1 MKKKLILHIGTQKTG
16 SSAIQVFLTQN
27 QQSLIK
33 AGLEYLDPR
42 ANKFGLF
49 NMNHSGLVLALTGF
63 WRSGSHQLPKEKT
76 WLMLR
81 EKVEQSKH
89 GVIISSEGFSTPE
102 VLQHMDFIKDSLSG
116 FDVKVVIY
124 LRRQDIFA
132 QSLYKEQ
139 IKDREHRSFALAYE
153 EAGYKKFLDYKEI
166 VDQWGNAFGKHNIQV
181 RPYERGQLKNGD
193 IVADFMQTIG
203 AKMNKK
209 MLRSDKPV
217 NQTMN
222 SHVLQISRELNAIGV
237 NGPQVNE
244 FKWWLNS
251 ILDNDSASVFVDH
264 DLIGSSRRLEI
275 LKEFSD
281 GNRYIAQEYL
291 NRSDGVLFFD
301 ELPQRTV
308 PIKPDTGIPAKSVAK
323 MISQMFKRFD
333 LLEKFNDPNKN
344 N

>member
-1 MKKKLILHIGTQKTG
+1 MKKELILHIGTQKTG

-27 QQSLIK
+27 QKSLLK

-63 WRSGSHQLPKEKT
+63 WRGGAPQLSREEA

-81 EKVEQSKH
+81 EKVERSRH
-89 GVIISSEGFSTPE
+89 RVIISSEGFSTPE
-102 VLQHMDFIKDSLSG
+102 VFQHMGFIKDSLSG
-116 FDVKVVIY
+116 FGVKVVIY

-153 EAGYKKFLDYKEI
+153 EAGYKNFLDYKEI
-166 VDQWGNAFGKHNIQV
+166 VDQWGKAFGKHNIQV

-203 AKMNKK
+203 AKMSNK
-209 MLRSDKPV
+209 MLRADKPV
-217 NQTMN
+217 NKTMN

-237 NGPQVNE
+237 NGPRVNE

-251 ILDNDSASVFVDH
+251 IFDNDSRGVFVDH
-264 DLIGSSRRLEI
+264 DLIGPSRRLEI
-275 LKEFSD
+275 LEAFSD

-291 NRSDGVLFFD
+291 NRPDGVLFFD
-301 ELPQRTV
+301 ELPHSTA
-308 PIKPDTGIPAKSVAK
+308 PIKPDAGIPAKIVAK
-323 MISQMFKRFD
+323 IISQIFKRSD
-333 LLEKFNDPNKN
+333 LLENFDNSNKSD
-344 N
+344 

>member
-1 MKKKLILHIGTQKTG
+1 MKKELILHIGTQKTG

-27 QQSLIK
+27 QKSLLK

-63 WRSGSHQLPKEKT
+63 WRNGPPQLSREEA

-81 EKVEQSKH
+81 EKVEQSRH
-89 GVIISSEGFSTPE
+89 RVIISSEGFSTPE
-102 VLQHMDFIKDSLSG
+102 VLRHMDFIKESLSG

-153 EAGYKKFLDYKEI
+153 EAGYKNFLDFKEI
-166 VDQWGNAFGKHNIQV
+166 VDQWGKAFGKHNIQV

-203 AKMNKK
+203 VKMNRK
-209 MLRSDKPV
+209 MLRTDRPV

-222 SHVLQISRELNAIGV
+222 KHVLQVSRELNAIGV
-237 NGPQVNE
+237 NGPRINE
-244 FKWWLNS
+244 FKWWLSS
-251 ILDNDSASVFVDH
+251 ILDDDSKSVFVDH
-264 DLIGSSRRLEI
+264 DLIGSSRRMEI
-275 LKEFSD
+275 LNEFSD
-281 GNRYIAQEYL
+281 GNRYVAQEYMS
-291 NRSDGVLFFD
+291 RSDGVLFFD
-301 ELPQRTV
+301 ELPHDTG
-308 PIKPDTGIPAKSVAK
+308 PIEPDTGIPAKSVAK
-323 MISQMFKRFD
+323 IISQIFKRSD
-333 LLEKFNDPNKN
+333 LLEKFDNSNKN
-344 N
+344 G